1 MDHIGHPPTNFLQPA
16 LDVVAL
22 AQQLVH
28 VTQLYILL
36 FALFL
41 ENGVLFNQPFPV
53 TAQQPAAATNF
64 SVKFSPGNDSTV

>member
-1 MDHIGHPPTNFLQPA
+1 MDHIGHPPTNFLHPA
-16 LDVVAL
+16 LEVVAF

-41 ENGVLFNQPFPV
+41 ENGVFLNQPLPV
-53 TAQQPAAATNF
+53 TAQQPGRSNEFFGEVLT
-64 SVKFSPGNDSTV
+64 GE

>member
-28 VTQLYILL
+28 VAQLYILL
-36 FALFL
+36 FALSSRMAFSL
-41 ENGVLFNQPFPV
+41 ISLSPV
-53 TAQQPAAATNF
+53 TAQ
-64 SVKFSPGNDSTV
+64 KPGRSNEFFGEVLTGE